1 MEKLVKQIFKF
12 GIVGFLCFFIDMG
25 VFAFLNYVVG
35 VHYLI
40 ATFFGFTISVIV
52 NYYLSMNYVFVR
64 KEGLDRRAEFIAFVI
79 ISIIGCGLNALIMFV
94 CVDIIYAGWQWL
106 NGLMSSNLAEA
117 VAKIGAT
124 GVVMVYNFIAR
135 KIFLEQKEE
144 ILQEE

>member
-1 MEKLVKQIFKF
+1 MEKLVKQIVKF

-25 VFAFLNYVVG
+25 VFAFLIYVVG

-64 KEGLDRRAEFIAFVI
+64 KEGLDRRAEFVAFVI